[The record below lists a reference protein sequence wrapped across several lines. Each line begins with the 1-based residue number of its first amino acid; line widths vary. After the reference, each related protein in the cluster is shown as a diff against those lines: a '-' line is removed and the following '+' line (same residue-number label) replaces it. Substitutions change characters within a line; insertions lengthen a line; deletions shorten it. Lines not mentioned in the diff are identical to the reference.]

1 MTIYADVLVIL
12 NTYISFILIK
22 STALIMRRSVT
33 NLRCLLGA
41 LAGGFGALMILLPE
55 LPFVVIALEKAALGT
70 LIVFLVFGKQ
80 KPVDFAICTLF
91 FLVISFAYAGI
102 MLALWTF
109 AAPYGMVYGNGA
121 ASFNIPLAAIAAFTV
136 AGYCAV
142 KLVRYIADSRI
153 RCNKI
158 CSVKILCGGSE
169 VTLRG
174 LSDTGNALCDLF
186 TGKPVVV
193 CNAEKIPKLIPP
205 NILDYLNGKPPEK
218 IRLIPCKTISTAESL
233 LPVFKADKITVDGKA
248 ADALIGVTANPI
260 GSDVDCIFNPKIISY

>member
-22 STALIMRRSVT
+22 STALIMRRNVSS
-33 NLRCLLGA
+33 LRCLLGA

-55 LPFVVIALEKAALGT
+55 LPFIMIALEKTALGA
-70 LIVFLVFGKQ
+70 LIIFAVFGKQ
-80 KPVDFAICTLF
+80 KPADFAICTLF

-109 AAPYGMVYGNGA
+109 AAPYGMVYGNGS
-121 ASFNIPLAAIAAFTV
+121 ASFNIPLAAVAAFTV

-153 RCNKI
+153 RCNKV
-158 CSVKILCGGSE
+158 CSVKIFSGGCE

-193 CNAEKIPKLIPP
+193 CYAEKIPKLIPQ
-205 NILDYLNGKPPEK
+205 NIHDYMNGKATEK
-218 IRLIPCKTISTAESL
+218 IRLIPCMTISSAESL

-248 ADALIGVTANPI
+248 ADALIGVTTNPI
-260 GSDVDCIFNPKIISY
+260 GSDIDCIFNPKIISY

>member
-1 MTIYADVLVIL
+1 MTIYADVLVIM

-22 STALIMRRSVT
+22 STALIIRRSVSD
-33 NLRCLLGA
+33 LRCLLGA
-41 LAGGFGALMILLPE
+41 LTGGFGALMILLPE
-55 LPFVVIALEKAALGT
+55 LPFIVIALEKTALGV
-70 LIVFLVFGKQ
+70 LIVFAVFGKQ

-109 AAPYGMVYGNGA
+109 AAPYGMVYGNGS
-121 ASFNIPLAAIAAFTV
+121 ASFNIPLTAVAAFTIT
-136 AGYCAV
+136 GYCAV

-153 RCNKI
+153 RCNKV
-158 CSVKILCGGSE
+158 CSVKIFSGGCE

-174 LSDTGNALCDLF
+174 LSDTGNALSDLF

-205 NILDYLNGKPPEK
+205 NILDYLNGKSPEK
-218 IRLIPCKTISTAESL
+218 IRLIPCKTINAENSL

-260 GSDVDCIFNPKIISY
+260 GSDIDCIFNPKIISY